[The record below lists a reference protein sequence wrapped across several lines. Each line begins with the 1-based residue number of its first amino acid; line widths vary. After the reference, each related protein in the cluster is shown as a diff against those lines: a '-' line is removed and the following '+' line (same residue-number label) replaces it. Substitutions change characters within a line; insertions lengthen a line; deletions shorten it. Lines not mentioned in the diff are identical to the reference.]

1 MIITNAPISKISLSN
16 ILQSNVKYL
25 TEEEKKKK
33 HQSDI
38 ENRTGK
44 QSTRKKQEVLKGLEW
59 EKYIR

>member
-1 MIITNAPISKISLSN
+1 MIITNAPTSKISLSN

-33 HQSDI
+33 THQSDI

-44 QSTRKKQEVLKGLEW
+44 QSTRKNKKF
-59 EKYIR
+59 